1 MSTRPHL
8 KRSATAMNEK
18 TPQAKHAKRPESVPS
33 VILAFDDNKGN
44 FKQMNVK
51 QLEEF

>member
-1 MSTRPHL
+1 
-8 KRSATAMNEK
+8 MNEK

-51 QLEEF
+51 QL